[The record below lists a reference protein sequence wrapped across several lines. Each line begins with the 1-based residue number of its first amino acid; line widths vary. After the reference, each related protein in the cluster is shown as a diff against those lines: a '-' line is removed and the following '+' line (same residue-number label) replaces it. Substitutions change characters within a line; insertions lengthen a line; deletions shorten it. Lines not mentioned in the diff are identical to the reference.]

1 MPWRAAPLKSSFM
14 LTGIVG
20 FLISVIYLP
29 KYSLNWA
36 FAFGLLF
43 LIMVVAT
50 LVSMTKSQPILP
62 SYPKAM
68 IGKKK

>member
-14 LTGIVG
+14 LAGIIG
-20 FLISVIYLP
+20 FLISVIYVP

-36 FAFGLLF
+36 FAFGLVF

-50 LVSMTKSQPILP
+50 LVSMTQSKPVLP
-62 SYPKAM
+62 LY
-68 IGKKK
+68 KKKKK

>member
-14 LTGIVG
+14 LAGIVG
-20 FLISVIYLP
+20 FLISVIYIP

-36 FAFGLLF
+36 FAFGLVF

-50 LVSMTKSQPILP
+50 LVSMTQSRPVLP
-62 SYPKAM
+62 TY
-68 IGKKK
+68 KKKKK

>member
-14 LTGIVG
+14 LAGIIG
-20 FLISVIYLP
+20 FLISVIYIP

-36 FAFGLLF
+36 FAFGLVF

-50 LVSMTKSQPILP
+50 LISMTHSRPVLP
-62 SYPKAM
+62 LY
-68 IGKKK
+68 KKKKK